1 MKKTIIYSIV
11 FLAIILTGLGS
22 SFLISKKSAEKV
34 RGSYAGEV
42 SRLKGRMILFKGD
55 DFRPCWLFTGE
66 YVNLMTGST
75 FDVYVS
81 FLGNIQAEP

>member
-1 MKKTIIYSIV
+1 MKKIVIYNIV
-11 FLAIILTGLGS
+11 FLAIILAGLGS
-22 SFLISKKSAEKV
+22 SFLISKRSAEKY
-34 RGSYAGEV
+34 RESYAGDV

-66 YVNLMTGST
+66 YANLMTGST

-81 FLGNIQAEP
+81 FLGNIRTEP